1 MAKKFSELRAK
12 MPPESRARA
21 QGKTKKLLAEM
32 ALDELRE
39 ARKLTQENLAE
50 ILHVNQAAVSKL
62 ENRVDMY
69 VSTLRRFVEAMGGEL
84 IISASF
90 PDGAVRISHFEHL
103 TKEERQEAAVARS

>member
-1 MAKKFSELRAK
+1 MS
-12 MPPESRARA
+12 PESLARARE
-21 QGKTKKLLAEM
+21 KTERILADM

-84 IISASF
+84 VISAQF
-90 PDGAVRISHFEHL
+90 PDGIVRISHFENINESGERR
-103 TKEERQEAAVARS
+103 EEMAVAGMRA